1 MRSLLPAFR
10 HVLSLTVLAGVGM
23 ACLLTRWPWVQVLT
37 VALVAVIALLMV
49 ARNALRRASRRIDTI
64 LEEELGAETDAD
76 PAPAVHRLAS
86 RGQSIGRRAA
96 GNSSGLR
103 GPGSRGRGTPEIRVQ
118 SRPESFAS

>member
-1 MRSLLPAFR
+1 MRTPLPAFR

-23 ACLLTRWPWVQVLT
+23 AGLLTPWPWVQVLT

-64 LEEELGAETDAD
+64 LEEELGTETDAD

-86 RGQSIGRRAA
+86 
-96 GNSSGLR
+96 
-103 GPGSRGRGTPEIRVQ
+103 
-118 SRPESFAS
+118 